1 MDIIEI
7 LGKITMTE
15 WIIRLIGAGLIVGS
29 LFAFLGI
36 RRRSKIVSGFLSA
49 GALSRGE
56 AKTLTEAGL
65 KNSFFNRFSLRD
77 GTVLSRY
84 VVKTGVAGEEDGEAA
99 EKGVKKGG
107 SGARYYMPEE
117 KKEEAEVR
125 LVKKAPIYIWI
136 VGALALAAATEAAVR
151 IVPMFTSRM

>member
-1 MDIIEI
+1 MDIIEF
-7 LGKITMTE
+7 LGNMTMTD
-15 WIIRLIGAGLIVGS
+15 WIIRLIGLGLILGS

-49 GALSRGE
+49 GALSREE
-56 AKTLTEAGL
+56 AKTPEEAGL

-84 VVKTGVAGEEDGEAA
+84 VVKTGLPEADGGEKTENTA
-99 EKGVKKGG
+99 KKGET
-107 SGARYYMPEE
+107 RYYVPED

-125 LVKKAPIYIWI
+125 LVKAAPIYIWI
-136 VGALALAAATEAAVR
+136 VGALVLAAATEAAVR
-151 IVPMFTSRM
+151 VVPMFTSRM

>member
-1 MDIIEI
+1 MDIIEF
-7 LGKITMTE
+7 LGKTTMTD
-15 WIIRLIGAGLIVGS
+15 WIIRLIGLGLILGS

-49 GALSRGE
+49 GATTREE

-84 VVKTGVAGEEDGEAA
+84 VVKTGLPDADGGEKPEKTA
-99 EKGVKKGG
+99 EGDET
-107 SGARYYMPEE
+107 GARYYVPED

-125 LVKKAPIYIWI
+125 LVKRAPVYIWI
-136 VGALALAAATEAAVR
+136 VGALVLAAATEAAVR